1 MTKNFS
7 GTDKA
12 SSWTADVEN
21 SYFYTKITRIKIN
34 PIG

>member
-21 SYFYTKITRIKIN
+21 SHFYTKITRIKIN